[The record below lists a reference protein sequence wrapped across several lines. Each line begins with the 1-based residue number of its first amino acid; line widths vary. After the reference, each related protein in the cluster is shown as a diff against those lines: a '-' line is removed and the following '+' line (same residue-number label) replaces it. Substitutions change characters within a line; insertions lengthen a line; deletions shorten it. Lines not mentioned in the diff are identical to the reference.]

1 VEISEVRRRIVQTI
15 ERAKRRS
22 TDRRARADEAQRDY
36 EVFLE
41 QTAVPLFRQ
50 AAQVLKAEGH
60 SFDVFTPGGSVR
72 LASARGGEDF
82 IELLLDTSGAEPA
95 VMGHVSRGRGRRLV
109 ETEQP
114 LSEGRIRDLTDEDV
128 LAFLARELEAFVER

>member
-1 VEISEVRRRIVQTI
+1 MEISEVRRRIVQTL

-22 TDRRARADEAQRDY
+22 MDRRTRVDEAEREY
-36 EVFLE
+36 AAFLE

-60 SFDVFTPGGSVR
+60 AFELFTPGGSVR
-72 LASARGGEDF
+72 LASARSGEDF
-82 IELLLDTSGAEPA
+82 IELLLDTTGTEPA

-114 LSEGRIRDLTDEDV
+114 LAARPIRELTDEDV
-128 LAFLARELEAFVER
+128 LVFLAKELETFVER